1 MNKLKRIT
9 SIALAVLLVF
19 ASIPTINVSA
29 AKIKLSKTK
38 ITIYVG
44 KTVTLKVQNNKK
56 KVKWTTS
63 NKKIAD
69 VYKRQAWILKCIELG
84 KENGSVHPEPEAPVK
99 TNFIR

>member
-44 KTVTLKVQNNKK
+44 KTVTLKTIGLLSAMLLYN
-56 KVKWTTS
+56 
-63 NKKIAD
+63 
-69 VYKRQAWILKCIELG
+69 C
-84 KENGSVHPEPEAPVK
+84 
-99 TNFIR
+99 

>member
-1 MNKLKRIT
+1 MNKLKKIT

-29 AKIKLSKTK
+29 AKIKLNKTK

-56 KVKWTTS
+56 KVTRSSVKLSFMYFCTHHRLV
-63 NKKIAD
+63 KAD
-69 VYKRQAWILKCIELG
+69 IGNFNIS
-84 KENGSVHPEPEAPVK
+84 SV
-99 TNFIR
+99 

>member
-1 MNKLKRIT
+1 MNKLKKIT

-29 AKIKLSKTK
+29 AKIKLNKTK

-63 NKKIAD
+63 NKKIAT
-69 VYKRQAWILKCIELG
+69 VTKKG
-84 KENGSVHPEPEAPVK
+84 KVK
-99 TNFIR
+99 GKKVGRLQLLPL